1 MKLIYA
7 PRQQKKTAFFERHG
21 GKGGREGGGGSTA
34 PPQLTGSEP
43 GWGLRGWPGSRD
55 SPADPLRA
63 AAGPGAAAA
72 GLGPAG
78 QGERPERSGAGGDGA
93 AGPGRAGQGRAGQS
107 RGSPREWPG
116 RGATAKGQVW
126 ETSPRAV
133 SAVWLPVRVVW
144 KCCWW
149 HSDTGRHTVTS
160 QLPCRGKWEL
170 RARTGC
176 GTFPAF
182 PAWWRWGH
190 SRRCPGWCATPYPR
204 SSPFMGRSHRLLL
217 KALPVSN

>member
-78 QGERPERSGAGGDGA
+78 QGERPERGGRGRS
-93 AGPGRAGQGRAGQS
+93 GRAGQGRAGQG
-107 RGSPREWPG
+107 RAGQGRAEPGQPEGVTWPG
-116 RGATAKGQVW
+116 SDGEGAGLRNVSPSRVRGLAACQSSL
-126 ETSPRAV
+126 EM
-133 SAVWLPVRVVW
+133 LL
-144 KCCWW
+144 
-149 HSDTGRHTVTS
+149 VT
-160 QLPCRGKWEL
+160 Q
-170 RARTGC
+170 
-176 GTFPAF
+176 
-182 PAWWRWGH
+182 
-190 SRRCPGWCATPYPR
+190 
-204 SSPFMGRSHRLLL
+204 
-217 KALPVSN
+217 